1 MQRNTSPTSKPTGI
15 GLGFPTWL
23 GKNRQEH
30 PLEDYTIKLTPTEVQ
45 PAVVYIMEGTVFGT
59 NVNSHRMS
67 YKQERSIPKP

>member
-23 GKNRQEH
+23 RKNRQEH

-45 PAVVYIMEGTVFGT
+45 PAVVYIMEGTGFST
-59 NVNSHRMS
+59 NVDSHWMS
-67 YKQERSIPKP
+67 YKHERSIPKP